1 MQAEG
6 GHLMFS
12 EAYPAVYRDRFGEVA
27 TTLYNDGKQLR
38 MTLRGV
44 KFTGRSLDDWDPGAH
59 ADVTLLQSFTFMR
72 SGRELCEYT
81 LEFDMPIQM
90 VFQAEQLQGTLHVL
104 LTLGA
109 ATPNGGTDREILFL
123 RLTVGDSSFAS
134 QGKVGWFE
142 DELLDIQRQLPE
154 GMYMQICFC
163 CAYSDYHPV
172 GNGLFGD
179 LACFRNKKREYLA
192 IRNKYALMDMW
203 PTHIGDVQETY
214 RCPEFERRKLGTG
227 YRG

>member
-1 MQAEG
+1 
-6 GHLMFS
+6 MFF

-27 TTLYNDGKQLR
+27 TTLYNDGKQLS

-44 KFTGRSLDDWDPGAH
+44 KFTGTSLDDWDPV
-59 ADVTLLQSFTFMR
+59 ADVDSSLSQPFMFTR
-72 SGRELCEYT
+72 SGKVLCEYT
-81 LEFDMPIQM
+81 LAFDMPILV

-109 ATPNGGTDREILFL
+109 ATPNRGTDREILFL
-123 RLTVGDSSFAS
+123 TLTVGGSSFAS

-154 GMYMQICFC
+154 GMYMQNCFC

-172 GNGLFGD
+172 GSGLFGD
-179 LACFRNKKREYLA
+179 LACFRNKKQEYLA
-192 IRNKYALMDMW
+192 VSNKYALMDMW
-203 PTHIGDVQETY
+203 PTHIEDVQETY
-214 RCPEFERRKLGTG
+214 RCPEFARRKPGAG

>member
-1 MQAEG
+1 
-6 GHLMFS
+6 MFS
-12 EAYPAVYRDRFGEVA
+12 EAYPAVYRDRFGEVT

-38 MTLRGV
+38 ITLRGV
-44 KFTGRSLDDWDPGAH
+44 EFAGRSLDDWDPDTHVDA
-59 ADVTLLQSFTFMR
+59 TLLQSFTFMR
-72 SGRELCEYT
+72 SGRDLCEYI
-81 LEFDMPIQM
+81 LEFDMLIPV

-109 ATPNGGTDREILFL
+109 EAPNGRVDQEILFL
-123 RLTVGDSSFAS
+123 RLTVGDYSFAS
-134 QGKVGWFE
+134 QGKGGWFE

-154 GMYMQICFC
+154 GMYMRICFC

-179 LACFRNKKREYLA
+179 LACFRNKKQEYLA
-192 IRNKYALMDMW
+192 ISNKYALMNMW
-203 PTHIGDVQETY
+203 SAHIEDVQETY
-214 RCPEFERRKLGTG
+214 RCQEFERRQPGTG

>member
-1 MQAEG
+1 M
-6 GHLMFS
+6 LS
-12 EAYPAVYRDRFGEVA
+12 EAYPACYRDRFGEVA

-38 MTLRGV
+38 MSLRGV
-44 KFTGRSLDDWDPGAH
+44 EFTGGSLDDWEPAAH
-59 ADVTLLQSFTFMR
+59 ADATLLQSFTFML

-81 LEFDMPIQM
+81 LEFDMPIPV
-90 VFQAEQLQGTLHVL
+90 VFQTERLQGTLHVL

-109 ATPNGGTDREILFL
+109 ATSNGGTDRETLFL

-154 GMYMQICFC
+154 GMYMYICFC

-172 GNGLFGD
+172 GNGLFGG
-179 LACFRNKKREYLA
+179 LGCFRNKKQEYLA
-192 IRNKYALMDMW
+192 VSSKFELMDLW
-203 PTHIGDVQETY
+203 GANVENVQETY
-214 RCPEFERRKLGTG
+214 RCPEFERRTPGTG